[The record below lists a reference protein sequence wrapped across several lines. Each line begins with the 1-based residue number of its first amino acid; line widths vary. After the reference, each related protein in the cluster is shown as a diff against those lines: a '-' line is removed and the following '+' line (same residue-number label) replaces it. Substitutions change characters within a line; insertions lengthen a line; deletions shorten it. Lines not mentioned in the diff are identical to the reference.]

1 MAYQGSGRVQG
12 NMYASFNDQTLADA
26 FRSAAGSTNFQAG
39 QYFTG
44 SGGTQYKTVS
54 GIDPNKPGWGSM
66 IEPGYQLIGYQK
78 PQTNRG
84 RETSSGFAIL
94 QKQPAPAPPPP
105 PPAPAAPPPPPAPSQ
120 LQIQYDTYR
129 QQAEKSLAEAQAK
142 AARLESEEYQQKQAA
157 ELQNRLAI
165 QSQASK
171 ERGAAAA
178 TLKIAP
184 DSQTSQTAGTSA
196 FKRRRDQTTL
206 APIQTT
212 AGINAPAR
220 SVLNV

>member
-1 MAYQGSGRVQG
+1 MAIEFGRI
-12 NMYASFNDQTLADA
+12 
-26 FRSAAGSTNFQAG
+26 STAHVG
-39 QYFTG
+39 QRNVP
-44 SGGTQYKTVS
+44 K
-54 GIDPNKPGWGSM
+54 
-66 IEPGYQLIGYQK
+66 
-78 PQTNRG
+78 
-84 RETSSGFAIL
+84 TSSEKLRYYKERQPQLANMAEVIGTTTAPSDQHQFAGMTADGYAIW
-94 QKQPAPAPPPP
+94 KKVEPAPAPPPPP
-105 PPAPAAPPPPPAPSQ
+105 PPAPAAPPPPPAPSP

-129 QQAEKSLAEAQAK
+129 QQADQALAEAQAK
-142 AARLESEEYQQKQAA
+142 AARLESEEYQRKQAA

>member
-1 MAYQGSGRVQG
+1 MAIEFGRI
-12 NMYASFNDQTLADA
+12 
-26 FRSAAGSTNFQAG
+26 STAHVGKRNVP
-39 QYFTG
+39 
-44 SGGTQYKTVS
+44 K
-54 GIDPNKPGWGSM
+54 
-66 IEPGYQLIGYQK
+66 
-78 PQTNRG
+78 
-84 RETSSGFAIL
+84 TSSEKLRYYKERQPQLANMGEVIGTTTAPSDQHQFAGMTADGYAIW
-94 QKQPAPAPPPP
+94 KKVEPAPAPPPPP

-129 QQAEKSLAEAQAK
+129 QQADKALAEAQAK
-142 AARLESEEYQQKQAA
+142 AARLESEEYQRQQAA
-157 ELQNRLAI
+157 ELQNRLSI

-171 ERGAAAA
+171 ERGSAAP
-178 TLKIAP
+178 TLRIGS

>member
-1 MAYQGSGRVQG
+1 MANEYKGKYYFLPYMAENAKARDTYTPEQMKIAETIAYQQLPDYLKGRNSQMRVEQ
-12 NMYASFNDQTLADA
+12 NLA
-26 FRSAAGSTNFQAG
+26 
-39 QYFTG
+39 
-44 SGGTQYKTVS
+44 KTAEALF
-54 GIDPNKPGWGSM
+54 G
-66 IEPGYQLIGYQK
+66 K
-78 PQTNRG
+78 PQ
-84 RETSSGFAIL
+84 EA
-94 QKQPAPAPPPP
+94 APAPPPP

-129 QQAEKSLAEAQAK
+129 QQADKALAEAQAK
-142 AARLESEEYQQKQAA
+142 AARLESEEYQRQQAA

-206 APIQTT
+206 APIQST

>member
-1 MAYQGSGRVQG
+1 MAIEFGQI
-12 NMYASFNDQTLADA
+12 
-26 FRSAAGSTNFQAG
+26 STAHLGKRNVP
-39 QYFTG
+39 
-44 SGGTQYKTVS
+44 K
-54 GIDPNKPGWGSM
+54 
-66 IEPGYQLIGYQK
+66 
-78 PQTNRG
+78 
-84 RETSSGFAIL
+84 TSSEKLRYYKERQPQLANMGEVIGTTTAPSDQHQFAGMTADGYAIW
-94 QKQPAPAPPPP
+94 KKVEPAPAPPPPP
-105 PPAPAAPPPPPAPSQ
+105 PPAPAAPPPPPAPSP

-129 QQAEKSLAEAQAK
+129 QQADKALAEAQAK
-142 AARLESEEYQQKQAA
+142 AARLESEEYQRQQAA